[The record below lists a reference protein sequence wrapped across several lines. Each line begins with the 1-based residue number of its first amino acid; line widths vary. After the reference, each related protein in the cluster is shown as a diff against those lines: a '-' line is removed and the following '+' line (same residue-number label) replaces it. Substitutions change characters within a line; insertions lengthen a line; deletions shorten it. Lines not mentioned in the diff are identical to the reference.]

1 MCSGALLPDVM
12 HDVLEGALQYEIKL
26 MLREMIAEESYFT
39 LADLN
44 TRIENLELGYME
56 SKDRTTPIS
65 DTTLY
70 SGGVSL
76 KQAGKFSFCIH
87 LSFLLLSSMFVA
99 YSCLSM
105 AILTH
110 ILPLLV
116 GDYIRDDDE

>member
-1 MCSGALLPDVM
+1 MRN
-12 HDVLEGALQYEIKL
+12 VLEGALQYEIKL

-56 SKDRTTPIS
+56 SKDRPTPIS

-76 KQAGKFSFCIH
+76 KQAGKF
-87 LSFLLLSSMFVA
+87 FLYTPLFPPFILHVC
-99 YSCLSM
+99 CL
-105 AILTH
+105 
-110 ILPLLV
+110 
-116 GDYIRDDDE
+116 